1 MAKLDIQLPV
11 VIKIE
16 PQILKLLAVNAE
28 AAAQKLHLRKVEHP
42 DLGKK
47 YFWNLRANLL
57 EDIAGVLVHAA
68 QQLEEMDVGSF
79 EEVNDG

>member
-28 AAAQKLHLRKVEHP
+28 AAAQKLHLRKVEYP
-42 DLGKK
+42 GQGEK